1 MTMTKTSRFL
11 ILLLL
16 VITLS
21 GCELNIFKV
30 ETEENIGSF
39 TLSIDSDVIEYL
51 NTDELPTY
59 TLNYEGTL
67 YSGKNRTGEY
77 EIAFYNND
85 DLKLSKIIE
94 KLIQEYEDKNRVVYR
109 LKETKTEAETWINI
123 DTKEGKEKDYIKV
136 KDGKLYNEIAYISLE
151 NGLCLSMNYARF
163 KDYENNTYYRWEKTE
178 GIRMVL
184 HYPLMVYYNEENQRN
199 EFVVMPIPNGTII
212 NFDTTTK
219 KVSALLKDDKF
230 IDESYYTYSYFDDTK
245 TVEENKQIVTDYY
258 LNNTEATETSEG
270 IECKFLGNKFL
281 ITLNEN
287 NFKISLIEYKH

>member
-30 ETEENIGSF
+30 ETEENIGNF

-51 NTDELPTY
+51 NTDELPTF

-245 TVEENKQIVTDYY
+245 TFEENKQIVTDYY